1 MLVMNE
7 ISTVC
12 MPSKSDLVKY
22 PYCTL
27 IVTIELQFHNDTFL
41 PYEHHLA
48 GSVCQPESQM
58 KPKSEDYA
66 RVQHQTI
73 HGDV

>member
-1 MLVMNE
+1 MNE
-7 ISTVC
+7 ISTVR

-27 IVTIELQFHNDTFL
+27 IVTIKVQFHNYTFL

-48 GSVCQPESQM
+48 GSVSQPESQNETQ
-58 KPKSEDYA
+58 K
-66 RVQHQTI
+66 
-73 HGDV
+73 

>member
-1 MLVMNE
+1 MHTLE
-7 ISTVC
+7 IR
-12 MPSKSDLVKY
+12 PGKH

-27 IVTIELQFHNDTFL
+27 IVTIEVQFHNYTFL

-48 GSVCQPESQM
+48 GSVSQPESLT

-66 RVQHQTI
+66 RVQHQTN
-73 HGDV
+73 HDDA

>member
-1 MLVMNE
+1 MNE

-12 MPSKSDLVKY
+12 MPQKSDLVKY

-27 IVTIELQFHNDTFL
+27 IVTIEVQFYNSTFS
-41 PYEHHLA
+41 PYEHHLE
-48 GSVCQPESQM
+48 GSVSQPESQM
-58 KPKSEDYA
+58 KPKKEDYA
-66 RVQHQTI
+66 RVQHQTN

>member
-1 MLVMNE
+1 MH
-7 ISTVC
+7 
-12 MPSKSDLVKY
+12 PYKSDLVKY

-27 IVTIELQFHNDTFL
+27 IVTIEVQFHNSTFL
-41 PYEHHLA
+41 PYGHHLA
-48 GSVCQPESQM
+48 GSVSQPESPT